1 MYNQN
6 EKLQAYIR
14 IKWSIALLATP
25 LLFFWLTFGGISL
38 LQALPIIAF
47 IILSVAFNLFFIF
60 YKLKQ
65 DHVFPLMAC
74 SFGLDLFLIMIFIY
88 FGGGI
93 ENNWIFILAIYIFI
107 SGIIFKTSAGF
118 IYATLAFGTL
128 LLMHS
133 LEYSG
138 LIPHSNPYITIPSS
152 TIWRSPEYFLD
163 KLSSFF
169 LLFYLSAFAGSFL
182 NQQLEK
188 SLFKT
193 DQSRLESEKA
203 RQALMNISSDL
214 ESAKKSLEIRVK
226 ERTAELEEA
235 KASLES
241 KVRER
246 TGELENSRKAI
257 LHMMK
262 DLKED
267 IKKLREVDSMKTEF
281 LSMISHELRTPL
293 TLIKGYVALLQAGKI
308 GPLSPEQNKT
318 IEIVARQSDHLHSM
332 IDSILDISRL
342 EIGKPIPLNRAPMSF
357 KSAVEKT
364 IEALKI
370 QAKEKK
376 IEITSNISDFLP
388 TIVGDEIKIKRVL
401 TNLLGNAMKF
411 TPEGGKINVNAYIS
425 DSQIKVE
432 VVDNGIGISREN
444 LSRVFEKFFQ
454 VDSSITRSAGGMGM
468 GLAISKELVELHGGK
483 ITAESE
489 GLGKGTKITFTL
501 PINTL

>member
-1 MYNQN
+1 MNNQT
-6 EKLQAYIR
+6 EKLQAYVRVKWGLISLAAPIFLSLFFFR
-14 IKWSIALLATP
+14 IISSPELAAWG
-25 LLFFWLTFGGISL
+25 LLFLVGAGTNLYLQRFIAAKTTPAKQIMLSL
-38 LQALPIIAF
+38 LIDIAV
-47 IILSVAFNLFFIF
+47 SGYVV
-60 YKLKQ
+60 Y
-65 DHVFPLMAC
+65 
-74 SFGLDLFLIMIFIY
+74 FL
-88 FGGGI
+88 GGI
-93 ENNWIFILAIYIFI
+93 ESRWVFLPMITIFFAGGMLNLPLAL
-107 SGIIFKTSAGF
+107 G
-118 IYATLAFGTL
+118 YATLAFIL
-128 LLMHS
+128 VAAFFL
-133 LEYSG
+133 LEYSMIVPD
-138 LIPHSNPYITIPSS
+138 LFNPHVMKGMFHDS
-152 TIWRSPEYFLD
+152 RFYFDNFGSLAA
-163 KLSSFF
+163 LYYF
-169 LLFYLSAFAGSFL
+169 SAGAGAFL
-182 NQQLEK
+182 NIQIEK
-188 SLFKT
+188 SIL
-193 DQSRLESEKA
+193 DSRASQVQSENA
-203 RQALMNISSDL
+203 RKALMNIAGDL
-214 ESAKKSLEIRVK
+214 ENAKKDLEKRVR

-235 KASLES
+235 KTGLES
-241 KVRER
+241 KIKER

-267 IKKLREVDSMKTEF
+267 IKKMREVDSMKTEF

-370 QAKEKK
+370 QAKEKN
-376 IEITSNISDFLP
+376 IEIISNISDFLP

-411 TPEGGKINVNAYIS
+411 TPEDGKIFVNAFIS
-425 DSQIKVE
+425 DSEVKVE

-444 LSRVFEKFFQ
+444 LAKIFEKFFQ
-454 VDSSITRSAGGMGM
+454 VDSSITRNAGGMGM
-468 GLAISKELVELHGGK
+468 GLAISKELIELHGGK
-483 ITAESE
+483 ITADSE
-489 GLGKGTKITFTL
+489 GLGKGTKVTFTL

>member
-6 EKLQAYIR
+6 EKLQAYVR
-14 IKWSIALLATP
+14 IKWSIILLAVP
-25 LLFFWLTFGGISL
+25 LLFFWMIFGGIKP
-38 LQALPIIAF
+38 LQALPIIIF
-47 IILSVAFNLFFIF
+47 IFFSIAFNLIFIF
-60 YKLKQ
+60 PNLRQ
-65 DHVFPLMAC
+65 NH
-74 SFGLDLFLIMIFIY
+74 SFQLVATSFAIDFVLTMTFIY

-93 ENNWIFILAIYIFI
+93 ENSWIVILAVFIFI
-107 SGIIFKTSAGF
+107 SGIIFNFSTSF

-133 LEYSG
+133 LEYSN
-138 LIPHSNPYITIPSS
+138 LIPHGHPYITIPSS
-152 TIWRSPEYFLD
+152 AIWRSPEYFLD

-169 LLFYLSAFAGSFL
+169 VLFYFSAFASSFL
-182 NQQLEK
+182 NRQFESIMLREN
-188 SLFKT
+188 
-193 DQSRLESEKA
+193 QSRLESDSS
-203 RQALMNISSDL
+203 RQAIMNITRDL
-214 ESAKKSLEIRVK
+214 ESAKKDLEKRVK

-235 KASLES
+235 KTGLES
-241 KVRER
+241 KIRER

-293 TLIKGYVALLQAGKI
+293 TLIKGYVSLLQAGKI

-357 KSAVEKT
+357 KSTVEKT

-376 IEITSNISDFLP
+376 IEIISNISDFLP

-411 TPEGGKINVNAYIS
+411 TPEGGKIDVNAFIS
-425 DSQIKVE
+425 DSQVKVE
-432 VVDNGIGISREN
+432 VIDNGIGISREN
-444 LSRVFEKFFQ
+444 LPRVFEKFFQ
-454 VDSSITRSAGGMGM
+454 VDSSITRNAGGMGM
-468 GLAISKELVELHGGK
+468 GLAISKELIELHGGK

-489 GLGKGTKITFTL
+489 GLGKGTKLTFTL